1 VRAAPIENRNDG
13 MKSAF
18 SMGLWVSALVAAF
31 ACSSLL
37 AQKGGMPVG
46 LPDAPGPVGALQ
58 SSPPPTAGRTATVFG
73 TVTTA
78 GGDSVVAG
86 AAVTLQNSA
95 SHATRSAT
103 SADTGFFSFTDVP
116 AGTYTLTV
124 TGQGFEPWR
133 SSSLTIAP
141 GDYRQ
146 TSKIVLRINAAA
158 STVLVTASRHQV
170 AELQLE
176 SEEKQRIVGIIP
188 NFYVSYVPDAAP
200 LSAGQ
205 KSRLAARSLFDPV
218 TFITA
223 GITAG
228 IEQGENVFPAFG
240 QGSLGFAKRYGA
252 AFADNAS
259 SDLIANALLPVLFH
273 QDPRFYYRAGSIR
286 SRTLYSIASVFICKG
301 DNGRWQ
307 PNYSFVLGGFAAASV
322 SNLYYPAAERGGGL
336 VVTNGLLNLA
346 NGAGAALM
354 EEFVFQKITG
364 RGKHRKQAPAVP

>member
-1 VRAAPIENRNDG
+1 

-18 SMGLWVSALVAAF
+18 PIGLCVLAIGAAL
-31 ACSSLL
+31 ACPSLG
-37 AQKGGMPVG
+37 AQK
-46 LPDAPGPVGALQ
+46 LPPA
-58 SSPPPTAGRTATVFG
+58 PTADPGATIFG

-78 GGDSVVAG
+78 GGDSVVSG
-86 AAVTLQNSA
+86 ATVTLQNSA
-95 SHATRSAT
+95 SHATRSAVST
-103 SADTGFFSFTDVP
+103 DTGFFSFTDVL
-116 AGTYTLTV
+116 AGTYALTV
-124 TGQGFEPWR
+124 DGQGFEPW
-133 SSSLTIAP
+133 SSAP
-141 GDYRQ
+141 LAIGANDYREI
-146 TSKIVLRINAAA
+146 SRIVLRINAAA

-176 SEEKQRIVGIIP
+176 SEEKQRIAGIIP

-205 KSRLAARSLFDPV
+205 KTRLAARTLFDPV

-228 IEQGENVFPAFG
+228 IEQSENVFPGFG
-240 QGSLGFAKRYGA
+240 QGSAGFSKRYGA

-259 SDLIANALLPVLFH
+259 SDLIANALLPVLFR
-273 QDPRFYYRAGSIR
+273 QDPRFYYRAGSVR
-286 SRTLYSIASVFICKG
+286 SRTLYALASAVICKG

-336 VVTNGLLNLA
+336 VVTNGLINLA
-346 NGAGAALM
+346 SGAGAALM
-354 EEFVFQKITG
+354 EEFVLQKITG
-364 RGKHRKQAPAVP
+364 RGKHRTQAPAAP

>member
-1 VRAAPIENRNDG
+1 MTLENAATRASR
-13 MKSAF
+13 STT
-18 SMGLWVSALVAAF
+18 S
-31 ACSSLL
+31 
-37 AQKGGMPVG
+37 
-46 LPDAPGPVGALQ
+46 
-58 SSPPPTAGRTATVFG
+58 
-73 TVTTA
+73 TTA
-78 GGDSVVAG
+78 
-86 AAVTLQNSA
+86 
-95 SHATRSAT
+95 
-103 SADTGFFSFTDVP
+103 GFFSFADVP
-116 AGTYTLTV
+116 AGTYTLSV
-124 TGQGFEPWR
+124 RGPGFEPWT
-133 SSSLTIAP
+133 SPPLALHA

-146 TSKIVLRINAAA
+146 APAIVLTINTAA

-176 SEEKQRIVGIIP
+176 SEEKQRIAGVIP

-218 TFITA
+218 TFLTA

-228 IEQGENVFPAFG
+228 IEQDQNVFPAFG

-259 SDLIANALLPVLFH
+259 SDLIANAVLPILFR
-273 QDPRFYYRAGSIR
+273 QDPRFYYRGGSVR
-286 SRTLYSIASVFICKG
+286 SRVLYSLASVFICKG

-307 PNYSFVLGGFAAASV
+307 PNYSYVLGGFAAASV

-346 NGAGAALM
+346 SGAGAALM
-354 EEFVFQKITG
+354 EEFVFSKITTRG
-364 RGKHRKQAPAVP
+364 RHRGESPAAP